1 MPNLLILFLLLTPH
15 LANSKEFK
23 FQYSNDFF
31 TGSDQYFTQG
41 IEFKHVSDYG
51 DILPSKVPF
60 IDSQIILKNSHALE
74 FHYMG
79 FTPKDP
85 YSPLIQSGDRPFA
98 NSLYFTGVT
107 QSRLKV
113 RNVVLESKIDFGFIG
128 KMTGGEFI
136 HKSIHK
142 ATNNKTPR
150 GWDNQIRNDV
160 IINYTL
166 MGYYPFYDS
175 KLLNL
180 GLGSSISFGTYKIN
194 TRHFSKI
201 VFTPFTF
208 LEVYLIP
215 SFSNIFYDAT
225 LQGGIFD
232 KKSPH
237 KVARRDIQNYTYDLV
252 SGIKIKSKSF
262 HIAYDQT
269 WKSKEFSGADAH
281 AWGRVSLNFLF

>member
-1 MPNLLILFLLLTPH
+1 MPKFFLILILLSPQLLI
-15 LANSKEFK
+15 AKEFK
-23 FQYSNDFF
+23 FDYSNDFF
-31 TGSDQYFTQG
+31 TGTDQYFTQG
-41 IEFKHVSDYG
+41 IEFKHSSDYSKF
-51 DILPSKVPF
+51 LPSKVPF
-60 IDSQIILKNSHALE
+60 IDSKIISKNSHALE

-85 YSPLIQSGDRPFA
+85 YSPLIQTGDRPFA

-107 QSRLKV
+107 QSLLKV
-113 RNVVLESKIDFGFIG
+113 KNIVLETKIDFGFIG

-160 IINYTL
+160 IINYSIK
-166 MGYYPFYDS
+166 GFYPFYDS

-180 GLGSSISFGTYKIN
+180 GLGTSISFGSYKIN
-194 TRHFSKI
+194 IRHFSKI
-201 VFTPFTF
+201 IFTPFKL
-208 LEVYLIP
+208 LEVFFIP
-215 SFSNIFYDAT
+215 SFSNVFYDAT
-225 LQGGIFD
+225 LQGGIFN

-269 WKSKEFSGADAH
+269 WKSREFTGSMSHG
-281 AWGRVSLNFLF
+281 WGRLSLNFIY